1 MKINLVEYVVRND
14 CGNIDHE
21 ATLNKFM
28 EDLCSWEQDNLQ
40 ESKFIGEAVDKV
52 FDENPNTKLV
62 KPVVVMMAFN
72 NLGFS
77 ASEFGR
83 MEKKISDYL
92 ANSGRFV
99 SVRGAHGGIQRK

>member
-1 MKINLVEYVVRND
+1 MKINLVDYVVRND
-14 CGNIDHE
+14 SGDIDHE

-28 EDLCSWEQDNLQ
+28 GDLCSWEQDNLQ
-40 ESKFIGEAVDKV
+40 ENKFIAEVVDKV

-72 NLGFS
+72 KLGLP
-77 ASEFGR
+77 ASEFSK

-99 SVRGAHGGIQRK
+99 AIRGAHGGIQRK